1 MGTTGLERTHE
12 PLQALIGRI
21 DWDPVDAEHDGRR
34 RQAVAA
40 EQCSGPG
47 SAGGGKDR
55 DFSGPPRRT
64 ADAADPSLG
73 AGRLLILNYQ
83 LLDAD
88 GNNCLRQGLDP
99 RPAPPWFS
107 IRQDGRE
114 IDSGNFEYG

>member
-1 MGTTGLERTHE
+1 MNRCKL
-12 PLQALIGRI
+12 LVAALIGTLLMPNMTAGA
-21 DWDPVDAEHDGRR
+21 DTAVCPPSNAQGWDAPALPAEAKTAISPAHPAGPLTPRL
-34 RQAVAA
+34 QAT
-40 EQCSGPG
+40 
-47 SAGGGKDR
+47 R
-55 DFSGPPRRT
+55 
-64 ADAADPSLG
+64 

-88 GNNCLRQGLDP
+88 RNNCLRQGLDP

>member
-1 MGTTGLERTHE
+1 MNRCKL
-12 PLQALIGRI
+12 LLAALIGTLLMPSMTAGADRAVCPPSNAQDREAPAEAKTAISAVHPAGPLTPRI
-21 DWDPVDAEHDGRR
+21 
-34 RQAVAA
+34 QA
-40 EQCSGPG
+40 S
-47 SAGGGKDR
+47 R
-55 DFSGPPRRT
+55 
-64 ADAADPSLG
+64 